1 MASAKDLLS
10 RTATVAGANAA
21 VAGAH
26 AALEGLINLAFTD
39 PTTRLHNRRALDEV
53 AKLQLGFDGL
63 VYGAL
68 MLDLTGFKRV
78 NDAGSHAAGDAALG
92 RVGGTLL
99 SMCSPDGRF
108 STALPFRYGGDEFC
122 ILVPKMIFE
131 EFVALSHLSQLKWDD
146 FTLQEK
152 SLGFTTAIGIAEP
165 DEEVGLV
172 ELIDRADRAAKL
184 SKERKDQPVR
194 WTSTMGHE
202 SVITRRKRC
211 GACAATIT
219 VQIAHARI
227 ILDGFKACPNCGGVL
242 P

>member
-1 MASAKDLLS
+1 LASARDLLS
-10 RTATVAGANAA
+10 RTATVS
-21 VAGAH
+21 GAH

-53 AKLQLGFDGL
+53 AKLPLGFEGL
-63 VYGAL
+63 AYGAL

-99 SMCSPDGRF
+99 AMCSVDGRF

-122 ILVPKMIFE
+122 ILVPKAIFE
-131 EFVALSHLSQLKWDD
+131 AFVERSHLSQLTWND
-146 FTLQEK
+146 FTLHEK
-152 SLGFTTAIGIAEP
+152 SLGFGAAIGIAEP
-165 DEEVGLV
+165 DEEVGLI

-184 SKERKDQPVR
+184 SKERKDEPVR
-194 WTSTMGHE
+194 WTAASGHD
-202 SVITRRKRC
+202 SVISLRKRC
-211 GACAATIT
+211 GECAATIT
-219 VQIAHARI
+219 VQVTQARAI
-227 ILDGFKACPNCGGVL
+227 PDAFKACPNCGGVL

>member
-10 RTATVAGANAA
+10 RTAT

-39 PTTRLHNRRALDEV
+39 PTTRLYNRRALDEV

-63 VYGAL
+63 AYGAL

-92 RVGGTLL
+92 RVGVTLL
-99 SMCSPDGRF
+99 TMCSAAGRF

-122 ILVPKMIFE
+122 ILVPKAIFE
-131 EFVALSHLSQLKWDD
+131 EFVELSHLSQLKWDD

-152 SLGFTTAIGIAEP
+152 SLGFSAAIGIAEP
-165 DEEVGLV
+165 DEDVGLV

-184 SKERKDQPVR
+184 SKERNDEPVR
-194 WTSTMGHE
+194 WTLTTGRE
-202 SVITRRKRC
+202 SVISLRKRC
-211 GACAATIT
+211 GACAASIT
-219 VQIAHARI
+219 VQITQARAI
-227 ILDGFKACPNCGGVL
+227 PDGFKACPNCGGVL